1 MVIEKVHGL
10 QATGI
15 SLNDRFT
22 MLASAAPDRV
32 TRARTP
38 RRRTNIGSFGSIGFF
53 NQGFDINN
61 RNLIEQIARKLQL
74 QARRQALKQRLGIA
88 GPLRRYGSES
98 SLPGLRRSNSFGNL
112 NQRQNIKN
120 RVAWRQSN
128 NNLSRSASFGN
139 LSQGT
144 WRGRGF
150 RRRGGRVGALRG
162 RVGTLR
168 GRLRG
173 SRMQFGRTFGRP
185 ANRMQTRTQN
195 LRRRMR
201 GRGRGRGGVVRNQT
215 NQKPVPTKEELDAQL
230 DQYMASTKTALDKEL
245 DAYMKS
251 AMELE

>member
-1 MVIEKVHGL
+1 
-10 QATGI
+10 
-15 SLNDRFT
+15 

-32 TRARTP
+32 ARARTP
-38 RRRTNIGSFGSIGFF
+38 RRRTNIRPFGSIGFF
-53 NQGFDINN
+53 NQGLDINN

-144 WRGRGF
+144 WRGQGF
-150 RRRGGRVGALRG
+150 RRRGGRVGA
-162 RVGTLR
+162 LR

-195 LRRRMR
+195 FRRRMR
-201 GRGRGRGGVVRNQT
+201 GRGSGRGGVLRNQT